1 MTTGY
6 IGAPIR
12 RKEDRRFLTGRGQ
25 FVDDVKLPNA
35 LHAAIV
41 RSPHAHARIVSIDT
55 TPAREMPGVAD
66 VLTFE
71 DIAAAVEPRPIPV
84 RLRAYSDL
92 LKFLQYPLAHGK
104 AHYVGDPVA
113 VVLAESRYLAE
124 DAAEAV
130 EIEYEPLPALVDVK
144 ESLKGETIIHEAQGT
159 NVAFEFSSSIGDPDA
174 AFREADYVRKEEFRC
189 HRHTANP
196 METRGLAASYDPGR
210 EQLTVWGET
219 KVPHYNRGV
228 LSSLLQMP
236 EHRIHFV
243 EPDVGGG
250 FGVRGRIL
258 PREFPGSLC
267 CHEDGASGEVDGR
280 PGRTSHRGQSL
291 AGARLRAG
299 AGRQER
305 RHDTGYAGASAGGA
319 GRLRADARRVGADF
333 HHRSADR
340 AVQHSQLWVGREVR
354 ADQQGGHGDV
364 QRAGAVRVV
373 LLPGADA
380 GHGGRRPGH

>member
-1 MTTGY
+1 MTASY

-12 RKEDRRFLTGRGQ
+12 RKEDRRFLMGIGQ

-41 RSPHAHARIVSIDT
+41 RSPHAHARILSIDT
-55 TPAREMPGVAD
+55 GPAMEMPGVTA
-66 VLTFE
+66 VFTFQ
-71 DIAAAVEPRPIPV
+71 DIADTLEPRPIPV

-92 LKFLQYPLAHGK
+92 LRFLQYPLAHGK
-104 AHYVGDPVA
+104 VHYVGDPIA
-113 VVLAESRYLAE
+113 IVLAESRYLAE

-144 ESLKGETIIHEAQGT
+144 ESLKGEVVIHEAQGT
-159 NVAFEFSSSIGDPDA
+159 NVAYEYTSSIGDPDG
-174 AFREADYVRKEEFRC
+174 AFRDADYVRKEEFRC

-250 FGVRGRIL
+250 FGVRG
-258 PREFPGSLC
+258 EFYPENFLVPF
-267 CHEDGASGEVDGR
+267 AAMKTGR
-280 PGRTSHRGQSL
+280 PSS
-291 AGARLRAG
+291 
-299 AGRQER
+299 
-305 RHDTGYAGASAGGA
+305 
-319 GRLRADARRVGADF
+319 
-333 HHRSADR
+333 
-340 AVQHSQLWVGREVR
+340 
-354 ADQQGGHGDV
+354 
-364 QRAGAVRVV
+364 
-373 LLPGADA
+373 
-380 GHGGRRPGH
+380 GRRTGPSTSSRPTTPGNTSAKWNWLSRMTVRSPGCGPVSWERSVATSERTGRRYLRQPRRCCLVPTTYPTTSGT